1 MVTQLR
7 RYTIRAGMMDS
18 WIALFTQT
26 IKPLTERCGMSVDGM
41 WVDEA
46 GSVFIWLRSFGSV
59 EDIPVREAVFMGS
72 PEYAD
77 FVPKAKEHLAG
88 HDVTLMSPVS

>member
-1 MVTQLR
+1 VVTQLR
-7 RYTIRAGMMDS
+7 RYTIREGMMDS

-26 IKPLTERCGMSVDGM
+26 IKPLTERCGMSIDGM

-46 GSVFIWLRSFGSV
+46 RREFIWLRSFGSV
-59 EDIPVREAVFMGS
+59 EDIPVKEALFTGT

-77 FVPKAKEHLAG
+77 FVPKAKEHLARY
-88 HDVTLMSPVS
+88 DVTLMSPVS